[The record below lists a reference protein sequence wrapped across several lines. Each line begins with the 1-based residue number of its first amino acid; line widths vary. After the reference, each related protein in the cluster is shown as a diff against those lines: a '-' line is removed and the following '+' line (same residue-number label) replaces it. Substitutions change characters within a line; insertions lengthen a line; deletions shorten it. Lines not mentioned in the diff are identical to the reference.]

1 MENFTLIDLYQTSSK
16 NEEESF
22 KKNLESS
29 LHVKTDYEKVIKD
42 TEWIKIIEDTIP
54 YLDNIF
60 RAPNRFIINEE
71 EVVKIERARRITV
84 ESIKNLSRNTNFIQ
98 EVDKKTGDV
107 KPSKILNIDKEESYD
122 TYENRL
128 IYTLIQ
134 NMKYFVSIKKKNLEN
149 VLDANSKNDKLF
161 EYSGNTRVQ
170 NQNINLSLS
179 LSSSTMATQTDK
191 TDDLLENIK
200 IVKISD
206 KVLLIV
212 LMSNNGT
219 IKDCIVK
226 LTDELEESTIE
237 ELANVLNKNLKGTPL
252 EKLNVV
258 LTNIVAKELS
268 SFSFVL
274 GKICESIKYEM
285 SKESKKLSADFASIL
300 DLPEFSD
307 VEKAKNFV
315 NMLSTKDIIDMALKK
330 AENNELGI
338 IIGSES
344 KEMLLRDYSIISLD
358 VETDNKKLGKISVV
372 GPKRIDY
379 SKTVAT
385 LKYID
390 NKLKSIFNK
399 NKKEGED

>member
-149 VLDANSKNDKLF
+149 VLDANSKNDK
-161 EYSGNTRVQ
+161 
-170 NQNINLSLS
+170 
-179 LSSSTMATQTDK
+179 
-191 TDDLLENIK
+191 
-200 IVKISD
+200 
-206 KVLLIV
+206 
-212 LMSNNGT
+212 
-219 IKDCIVK
+219 
-226 LTDELEESTIE
+226 
-237 ELANVLNKNLKGTPL
+237 
-252 EKLNVV
+252 
-258 LTNIVAKELS
+258 
-268 SFSFVL
+268 
-274 GKICESIKYEM
+274 
-285 SKESKKLSADFASIL
+285 
-300 DLPEFSD
+300 
-307 VEKAKNFV
+307 
-315 NMLSTKDIIDMALKK
+315 
-330 AENNELGI
+330 
-338 IIGSES
+338 
-344 KEMLLRDYSIISLD
+344 
-358 VETDNKKLGKISVV
+358 SVH
-372 GPKRIDY
+372 
-379 SKTVAT
+379 S
-385 LKYID
+385 
-390 NKLKSIFNK
+390 
-399 NKKEGED
+399 